1 MTRGTLVLIVLG
13 ALAGCAGMKPATV
26 DDARVARLPA
36 EEKAALVAWQQR
48 VTTAESNVDAAKV
61 AVNEAKQFRDMA
73 KSEVDAAQARF
84 DAAQKALS
92 LGAQTRSERTLVAG
106 RDAAEAAQAELS
118 AAQATLQVVR
128 ADLEWSKVQALERN
142 RMADDVDRARF
153 MRSHEE
159 AQLNLADARHKVARL
174 NGELEQA
181 RAAWDQRRRDVAST
195 DRATLPPPPPAPEKL
210 RLPAVEELK

>member
-36 EEKAALVAWQQR
+36 EEKADLVARQQR

-118 AAQATLQVVR
+118 AAQAKKMFADRLVELRQAQV
-128 ADLEWSKVQALERN
+128 D
-142 RMADDVDRARF
+142 
-153 MRSHEE
+153 E
-159 AQLNLADARHKVARL
+159 AQ
-174 NGELEQA
+174 
-181 RAAWDQRRRDVAST
+181 
-195 DRATLPPPPPAPEKL
+195 ATLRSCAPISSGRRCRRSSGTAWPTTSTAPASCAAT
-210 RLPAVEELK
+210 RRHS